1 MREFLLRWVLV
12 SLVAGLGLRWAVLGE
27 LGARVGAEAS
37 DVLDWQCGLAG
48 IWVGFLNALVR
59 PVVLRMRGGEGCWW
73 RLGMFLA
80 TANAVLFWTLQTW
93 VPGLRLW
100 GATAVWGLAAGVT
113 LLSWGASVL
122 FRASDG
128 RWHWIQYHGKALP
141 LRSRPHG

>member
-12 SLVAGLGLRWAVLGE
+12 GLVAWLGLRWAVLGE
-27 LGARVGAEAS
+27 LAARAGANE
-37 DVLDWQCGLAG
+37 VLDWQCGLAG

-73 RLGMFLA
+73 RLGMSLA
-80 TANAVLFWTLQTW
+80 AANAVLFWTLQTW

-100 GATAVWGLAAGVT
+100 GGATIWGLVAGVT
-113 LLSWGASVL
+113 LLSWGGSVV

-128 RWHWIQYHGKALP
+128 RWHWIQYHGKAP
-141 LRSRPHG
+141 PMRSRPPG